1 MLCND
6 HDSYGYITL
15 PIFWKVMSGLNSTE
29 RSKNAFLA
37 HGNTSHLHI
46 LGTSQPFSAS
56 TWILWH
62 LQTEI
67 PLAAVKHLYISI
79 KYLCKK
85 CRAVSRS
92 SGLAQLSP
100 HRNNLFIIF
109 PMSPRDQPSPSCR
122 QKSQPRSAPTEE
134 ARPAPLRHGP
144 ATRRLLCSRSRNR
157 SRSRSRPSSQPWAW
171 EALRVTQVTRHH
183 SHWPS

>member
-134 ARPAPLRHGP
+134 ARPAPLPGASSAAAAVAVLP
-144 ATRRLLCSRSRNR
+144 RSRGPER
-157 SRSRSRPSSQPWAW
+157 LCA
-171 EALRVTQVTRHH
+171 
-183 SHWPS
+183 